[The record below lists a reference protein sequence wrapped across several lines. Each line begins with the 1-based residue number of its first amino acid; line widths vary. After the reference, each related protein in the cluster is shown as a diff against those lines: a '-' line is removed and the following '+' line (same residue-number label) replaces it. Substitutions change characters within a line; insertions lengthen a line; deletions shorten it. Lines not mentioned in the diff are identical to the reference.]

1 MNDDQTITVDCLEAY
16 IIQQLN
22 MNWHGQDCTR
32 AHELGLDVSI
42 KLLLLLD
49 KTINNVNIS
58 GRGFLSVV
66 WLTQ

>member
-32 AHELGLDVSI
+32 AHELGLDVSLSNYCCFWI
-42 KLLLLLD
+42 RPSTMSIYLEGDFYLLF
-49 KTINNVNIS
+49 
-58 GRGFLSVV
+58 G
-66 WLTQ
+66 